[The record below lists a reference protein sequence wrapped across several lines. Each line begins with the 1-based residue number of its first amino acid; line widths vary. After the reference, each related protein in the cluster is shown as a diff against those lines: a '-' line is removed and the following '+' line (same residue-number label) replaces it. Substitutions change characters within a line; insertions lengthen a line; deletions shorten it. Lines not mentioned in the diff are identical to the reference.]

1 MEKFTKKD
9 HKAVT
14 FEYKPIQC
22 DVCEKVFAARST
34 LKLHKEME
42 HDENNFKDETLQYE
56 EHQVWH
62 KSIVKTDLQVIEIKI
77 EDYNWETTKIETDF
91 GDVTLACEEKQ
102 IKAHK
107 IILQGLTVQLKNS
120 HHHYQDYIHDQ
131 VRVEYRNNNFDKKID
146 NFLLEKISVLWTQV
160 KVDFKIQSK
169 NPAIKSQNKIFQ
181 TF

>member
-34 LKLHKEME
+34 LKLHKEIE
-42 HDENNFKDETLQYE
+42 HEENNINDEVLQYE
-56 EHQVWH
+56 EHHVWH
-62 KSIVKTDLQVIEIKI
+62 KSILNTDLQTGIKI
-77 EDYNWETTKIETDF
+77 EDYNWETITIEIDF

-107 IILQGLTVQLKNS
+107 IILPGFTVQLKNS
-120 HHHYQDYIHDQ
+120 HHNYQDYFQDQ
-131 VRVEYRNNNFDKKID
+131 VRVDYRNNNFDKKID
-146 NFLLEKISVLWTQV
+146 NFQLEETSVLWTQV
-160 KVDFKIQSK
+160 SVDFKIQSR